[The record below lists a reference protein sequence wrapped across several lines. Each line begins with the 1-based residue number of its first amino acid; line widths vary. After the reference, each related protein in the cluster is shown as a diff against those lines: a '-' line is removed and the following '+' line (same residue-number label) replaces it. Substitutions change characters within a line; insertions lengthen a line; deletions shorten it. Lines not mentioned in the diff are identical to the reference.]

1 MVMAEGQW
9 SLEIEKAWANLF
21 RMIVLQ
27 MRRAY
32 ADLEEVVNWSYYHT
46 ILCILKPQ
54 NLKTLKP

>member
-32 ADLEEVVNWSYYHT
+32 ADLEEVV
-46 ILCILKPQ
+46 ILSHYPLHLETSKP
-54 NLKTLKP
+54 